1 MKILL
6 FNILLTEKT
15 CMTGEEL
22 RNKLKKTGFSI
33 AGLARD
39 LGMSQQNLN
48 QALNAKDVK
57 TGLVENLSKVLDVPI
72 TFFYEGTELEK
83 DRKVLDDREKDRE
96 IMYLRGQVA
105 AYEKAL
111 GVGRSTPIEKADAG

>member
-1 MKILL
+1 MDGKYVKRKI
-6 FNILLTEKT
+6 IECGKT
-15 CMTGEEL
+15 QKEIAEMLGISPQSMT
-22 RNKLKKTGFSI
+22 SI
-33 AGLARD
+33 
-39 LGMSQQNLN
+39 
-48 QALNAKDVK
+48 LNASDVRSG
-57 TGLVENLSKVLDVPI
+57 TIERLCRVLDVPI

-111 GVGRSTPIEKADAG
+111 GGGRSTPIEKADAG